1 MKTPVCPYCGK
12 KLSYRA
18 LWKSKKYAETCCPF
32 CGKIFSIQYPT
43 VFAVFM
49 GISFAVVILLCIFVP
64 GSVLQVLA
72 PVLLLFYVGLYFAL
86 PLFMKIKRITIK
98 TTSGRGISQKEE
110 DVKIYKRTSATK
122 ADSKDHKM
130 DGMDGKT
137 VVVSR
142 KPSQKAMSP
151 EERYVAAAV
160 HRAANERPAY
170 ETRLHQTNY
179 GQSQEKKKKAVS
191 SRTIGQEEQ
200 DFFDHYGG

>member
-1 MKTPVCPYCGK
+1 
-12 KLSYRA
+12 
-18 LWKSKKYAETCCPF
+18 
-32 CGKIFSIQYPT
+32 
-43 VFAVFM
+43 M
-49 GISFAVVILLCIFVP
+49 GISFSMVILFCIFVP

-98 TTSGRGISQKEE
+98 TKDGRGISQKEE
-110 DVKIYKRTSATK
+110 DVKIYKRTSAAK

-142 KPSQKAMSP
+142 KPSQNAMSP

-179 GQSQEKKKKAVS
+179 SQSQEKKKKAVS
-191 SRTIGQEEQ
+191 SHTIGQEEQ